1 MSKLSLL
8 KAREL
13 IKILRKLGF
22 IQVRQKGSHAFFSHR
37 DGRTTVVP
45 IHQDKQIGRGLIRY
59 ILHDISLSP
68 EEFKK
73 LK

>member
-1 MSKLSLL
+1 MSKLPLL
-8 KAREL
+8 KAREV

-22 IQVRQKGSHAFFSHR
+22 TQIRQRGSHAFFSHP

-45 IHQDKQIGRGLIRY
+45 IHQGKQIGKGLISS
-59 ILHDISLSP
+59 ILHDITISP

-73 LK
+73 LI